1 MISDSAMSGPFEV
14 NSGLST
20 SPTAFSQSTEMF
32 DASVTG
38 TNHAKK
44 TGRPTLT
51 VLSSDSPNTALQQ
64 RQIYDLTKKIEEF
77 TSEFYRTIE
86 HDYFEFGVTAN
97 IERMVEKWLARDLK
111 TTQLALAQIFQDNQ
125 RLEKVMVGVL
135 KIIAHV
141 DSELLQPMNRAVAC
155 AALSLPFVEVRE
167 CAVRAY
173 EYWERPDFMV
183 DLEMRPLTPAW
194 LEEYKQ
200 TVIAEAQG

>member
-1 MISDSAMSGPFEV
+1 MISDSAMSGTFEV
-14 NSGLST
+14 NSGLSA
-20 SPTAFSQSTEMF
+20 SPTAFRQSTEMF
-32 DASVTG
+32 DASITG
-38 TNHAKK
+38 TNHAKG

-64 RQIYDLTKKIEEF
+64 RQILDLTKKIKEF
-77 TSEFYRTIE
+77 TAEFYRTIE

-97 IERMVEKWLARDLK
+97 IERMVEKWLARDLQ
-111 TTQLALAQIFQDNQ
+111 TTQLALAQIFQDNP
-125 RLEKVMVGVL
+125 RAEKVIIGVL

-155 AALSLPFVEVRE
+155 SALSLPSVEVRE

-173 EYWERPDFMV
+173 EYWGRSDFMV